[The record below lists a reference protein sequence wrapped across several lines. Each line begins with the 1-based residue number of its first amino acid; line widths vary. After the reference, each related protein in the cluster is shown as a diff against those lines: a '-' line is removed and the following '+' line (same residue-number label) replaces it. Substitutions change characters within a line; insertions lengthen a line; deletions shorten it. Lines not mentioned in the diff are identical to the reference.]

1 MSNFHKI
8 PSPSVAIQTT
18 KLSKRYAK
26 GKPPALN
33 EVDLAV
39 YRGEIF
45 GYLGPNGA
53 GKTTTIRLLL
63 DLIRPNSGSAQVLGM
78 DARTQSVDIRRR
90 IGFLPGELNL
100 WDGMTGKQ
108 VIRYLGALRGGVD
121 ESYVGELI
129 ERIGFDTS
137 KTVRSYSSGNRRKLG
152 LILALMHRPELLIL
166 DEPTNGLDPLV
177 QRTFHELM
185 REAQAEGR
193 TVFLSSHIL
202 TEVQQLCDRV
212 AILRDGQIRATERVS
227 DLVHVSFHWVTLRF
241 REPVSAQL
249 LADVPG
255 VSDVSEQENAL
266 RFRLSGDFDP
276 VLRALNSYYVL
287 GVQTEDPTLEEI
299 FLTYYGNGKNSQ
311 QVMHVSEADQA
322 KEVAR

>member
-1 MSNFHKI
+1 MSNVNTNPGASI
-8 PSPSVAIQTT
+8 AIQTT

-33 EVDLAV
+33 EVDLSV

-63 DLIRPNSGSAQVLGM
+63 DLIRPDSGSGQVLGM
-78 DARTQSVDIRRR
+78 DVNAQSVDIRKR

-121 ESYVGELI
+121 QSYVGELI
-129 ERIGFDTS
+129 ERIGFDTN

-177 QRTFHELM
+177 QQTFQELM

-212 AILRDGQIRATERVS
+212 AILRDGEIRATERVS

-249 LADVPG
+249 LVGVSD

-266 RFRLSGDFDP
+266 RFRLTGDFDP
-276 VLRALNSYYVL
+276 VLRALNSYYVVD
-287 GVQTEDPTLEEI
+287 VQTEDPTLEEI

-311 QVMHVSEADQA
+311 QVMRMREADRA
-322 KEVAR
+322 KEVAQ